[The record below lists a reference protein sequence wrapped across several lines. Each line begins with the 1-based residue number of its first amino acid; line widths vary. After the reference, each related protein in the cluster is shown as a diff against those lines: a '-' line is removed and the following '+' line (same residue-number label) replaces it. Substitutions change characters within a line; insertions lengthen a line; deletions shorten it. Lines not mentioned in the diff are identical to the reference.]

1 MPAHDNPI
9 GRRAVLK
16 ALAAAPILASPLS
29 AGPTDRGEPA
39 DHGPTRALRSPSG
52 PPDLTHETLIGVL

>member
-39 DHGPTRALRSPSG
+39 
-52 PPDLTHETLIGVL
+52 GVPAHCAHRPARRT

>member
-9 GRRAVLK
+9 GRRTVLK

-29 AGPTDRGEPA
+29 AGPTGRGEPGG
-39 DHGPTRALRSPSG
+39 HRRTHVPPSPIGTPTLA
-52 PPDLTHETLIGVL
+52 HETLIGVL